1 MEEMTFQLSIK
12 KLSRSFTLSLACG
25 ISSTL
30 PIPLCYS
37 CKNYNLVQLV
47 TAHGGVRETASS
59 LLCLDKLAGDPAPW
73 TQKFALPNSGTVA
86 FAPGSERFSP
96 MYLPCFL

>member
-12 KLSRSFTLSLACG
+12 KLSRSLPYPLPVESYP
-25 ISSTL
+25 L

-37 CKNYNLVQLV
+37 CKDYNLAQLV
-47 TAHGGVRETASS
+47 TGHGGVRETASS
-59 LLCLDKLAGDPAPW
+59 LLYLDELAGDPAPW
-73 TQKFALPNSGTVA
+73 TQKFAVPNNGTVA

-96 MYLPCFL
+96 MYLSCFL